1 MYLIDKIEGVQRRA
15 TKQLPEMKG
24 LSYPE
29 RLQALNLPSL
39 RYRALRADMIELYK
53 MLHGHYNN
61 NLCNIV
67 QLWSETSSRTGPR
80 GHSLKLYPKPS
91 RSTMR
96 KESFTLRSVKV
107 WNTLS
112 EEVVSS
118 SSLNIFKNRLDKY
131 WAGLEIKYSNYRADT
146 LSIVEH
152 FKHSESSNT
161 VRATATNHRVQ
172 PIIYNEESSIEEINS
187 WTGDH
192 L

>member
-1 MYLIDKIEGVQRRA
+1 
-15 TKQLPEMKG
+15 
-24 LSYPE
+24 
-29 RLQALNLPSL
+29 
-39 RYRALRADMIELYK
+39 
-53 MLHGHYNN
+53 
-61 NLCNIV
+61 
-67 QLWSETSSRTGPR
+67 
-80 GHSLKLYPKPS
+80 
-91 RSTMR
+91 MR

-131 WAGLEIKYSNYRADT
+131 WAGLEIKYSYYRADI

-152 FKHSESSNT
+152 NAREPSNT